1 MILNTQLQEEVHL
14 IQLQIYLFNI
24 ISTENMKR
32 FLCFGLIVLYLN
44 NVSLGQILPPRIKF
58 DL

>member
-32 FLCFGLIVLYLN
+32 FLCFELIVLYLN
-44 NVSLGQILPPRIKF
+44 NVSLGQILTPRIKF